1 MGRLGRNDLKKR
13 DGSLSVGFSH
23 DMQDP
28 LGKQGVALR
37 QEKPGD
43 PVFKD
48 GWAAWAKPLT
58 GGDVALLVINTA
70 SVSLSASF
78 DAAQLG
84 LPSGTGVSSTDL
96 WTNVTD
102 AKTSRSASGWPLKL
116 KLNATDGFAMLRLHT
131 TQG

>member
-1 MGRLGRNDLKKR
+1 MKKR
-13 DGSLSVGFSH
+13 DDSLSVGFSH

-70 SVSLSASF
+70 SAPLSASF

-84 LPSGTGVSSTDL
+84 LPSGKGVSSTDL
-96 WTNVTD
+96 WANVT
-102 AKTSRSASGWPLKL
+102 TSHTASGWPLKL
-116 KLNATDGFAMLRLHT
+116 KLNATDGFAMLRLRA